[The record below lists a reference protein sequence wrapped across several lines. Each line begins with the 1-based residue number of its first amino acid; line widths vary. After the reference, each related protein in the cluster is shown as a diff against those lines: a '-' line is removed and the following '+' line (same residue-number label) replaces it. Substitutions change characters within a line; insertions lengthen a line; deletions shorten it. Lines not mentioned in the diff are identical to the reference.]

1 MRRIRKS
8 MCQRIIAC
16 LLTLAMVLFSADI
29 SVYASMAERAGGDSI
44 IEEGIFEMDLDG
56 QEGGRWQLASDGT
69 LTITGPVPE
78 DLYGYVP
85 WEDYKEQIQKVN
97 ISEGV
102 TCVPGYFFSDYPS
115 LKSVTIPGSVQK
127 IGSGAFELC
136 TGLTEIVIP
145 NGVALIDSSAFSGCT
160 GLERIVIPGSVAEIW
175 NEAFAGC
182 TKLKEVT
189 IQNPDSELSIWNEAF
204 TGCTGLE
211 NIIIPDNV
219 SMSSGVFKDCT
230 GLKSVE
236 LSSGGSRLFENCTS
250 LETVKLRDT
259 TESIEEFQFR
269 GCTALKEI
277 TVPGQ
282 VRDITSN
289 AFAGCSNLSDIRIEP
304 QNEEYVFEN
313 GILYNSWGGLAI
325 CTNKRGGSTFTVPED
340 VTEIE
345 ADAFS
350 ACTDLTAIEVASN
363 HEEFSS
369 KDGVLYSK
377 DKTALVYYPQG
388 KTGKNFTVP
397 NEVKTIM
404 ASAFAECSSLKNITF
419 PENVTK
425 IDMGAFSNTKLSGIA
440 VFNASCSIDSFAY
453 DNDGKDHYDEIIYG
467 HPGSTAEEL
476 ANDTCRTFKPLS
488 ELPEEP
494 EDPKPE
500 DPKPEDPKPEDPK
513 PEDPKPE
520 DPKPEDPK
528 PEEPEGST
536 VGEGDL
542 VKGHWKFTSDG
553 TLTISGSNPES
564 ESGECPWEDYE
575 DRIQKVKIEDGV
587 TFIPRSAFPG
597 CPILKS
603 VTIPKSVQD
612 IKDYAFVSC
621 PVLTDV
627 TIPEGVKTI
636 GQGAFAEC
644 KGLKSITIPSSVEY
658 IGMEAFGVCTG
669 LKEVVFPENAKG
681 MRIDGLAFGDCTS
694 LEEIVIPDGISQNG
708 VQRAD
713 GLFMGCTSLKKADV
727 AFGGYRM
734 FRNCTSLTD
743 VTLRK
748 GIESIS
754 TYQFAGCTALK
765 ELTIPEGVTSIRH
778 GAFDDCS
785 NLKSITIPSSIEDL
799 GHPDD
804 NLSYTSPFIRCS
816 ALAEIN
822 VSPQNKNYIF
832 EDGIL
837 YNQDKTELIFCT
849 NARGDSTFVVP
860 DHVKNVYAGALSG
873 CAGIKTI
880 KVPASLE
887 NLQYGYG
894 NKRLD
899 CKNLQSIEVDPANE
913 GYASE
918 DGILYNKDKTVL
930 LHYPQAKPGSDFTV
944 PDHVK
949 TVGDYAFSSNSNLKS
964 ITFPENVTEI
974 NQQVFLYTKLSKV
987 AVFNAS
993 CTFGVYLFDNDNDD
1007 VIIYGHPEST
1017 AKDLARRSNKTF
1029 KPLSE
1034 LSGDPE
1040 DPKPEDPKPE
1050 DPKPEDPKPEDPK
1063 PEDPKP
1069 EDPKPDNPKPED
1081 PKPDNSK
1088 PNNPKPQNPSVT
1100 KPSVTN
1106 PTVTEKPKKPG
1117 TCKVKSLRSKKKKA
1131 TLKWGKV
1138 KNAYRYEV
1146 RYSTKKNAN
1155 GKKYKTSKTSFTT
1168 PKLKKGKTYY
1178 FKVRACS
1185 KKGQKTA
1192 WGNWSKVKKVKIK

>member
-1 MRRIRKS
+1 MRRVRKS
-8 MCQRIIAC
+8 MCRQIIAC
-16 LLTLAMVLFSADI
+16 LLTLAMVLLSADI

-44 IEEGIFEMDLDG
+44 IDEGIFEMDLDG

-78 DLYGYVP
+78 VLYGDVL

-102 TCVPGYFFSDYPS
+102 TCVPGHIFSDYPS
-115 LKSVTIPGSVQK
+115 LKSVTIPGSVQT
-127 IGSGAFELC
+127 IGSEAFELC

-145 NGVALIDSSAFSGCT
+145 DGVTQIDNSAFAGCT

-189 IQNPDSELSIWNEAF
+189 IQNPDSELRIWSEAF
-204 TGCTGLE
+204 AGCTGLE

-219 SMSSGVFKDCT
+219 SMLSGTFKDCA

-236 LSSGGSRLFENCTS
+236 LSSGGSRLFENCIS

-259 TESIEEFQFR
+259 TERIEEFQFR

-282 VRDITSN
+282 VRDIASN
-289 AFAGCSNLSDIRIEP
+289 AFAGCSNLSDIRIDP

-313 GILYNSWGGLAI
+313 GILYNFWGGLAI

-350 ACTDLTAIEVASN
+350 ACTDLMAIEVASN

-440 VFNASCSIDSFAY
+440 IFNASCLIDSFAY
-453 DNDGKDHYDEIIYG
+453 DSDGEDHYDEIIYG

-488 ELPEEP
+488 ELPEDPSGDLKP

-528 PEEPEGST
+528 PEDPKPEDPKPEDPKPEGPI

-542 VKGHWKFTSDG
+542 VKGYWKFTSDG
-553 TLTISGSNPES
+553 TLTISGPNPEY

-575 DRIQKVKIEDGV
+575 DRIQKVKIEDGA
-587 TFIPRSAFPG
+587 TFIPRSAFSG
-597 CPILKS
+597 CSILKS

-612 IKDYAFVSC
+612 IKDYAFASC

-636 GQGAFAEC
+636 GQDAFAEC

-658 IGMEAFGVCTG
+658 IGREAFGVCTG
-669 LKEVVFPENAKG
+669 LEEVVFPENAKG

-708 VQRAD
+708 VQSAD

-748 GIESIS
+748 GTEFIS

-765 ELTIPEGVTSIRH
+765 ELTIPEGVTSISF

-816 ALAEIN
+816 ALAEID

-849 NARGDSTFVVP
+849 NARGDSTFAIP

-873 CAGIKTI
+873 CTGIKTI
-880 KVPASLE
+880 KIPASLE

-899 CKNLQSIEVDPANE
+899 CKNLQSIEVDPVNE

-949 TVGDYAFSSNSNLKS
+949 TVGDYAFSGCSNLKS
-964 ITFPENVTEI
+964 ITFPESVTEVKVL
-974 NQQVFLYTKLSKV
+974 VFMNTKLSHIV
-987 AVFNAS
+987 VHNAS
-993 CTFGVYLFDNDNDD
+993 CEFFSVQFDNDDHD

-1017 AKDLARRSNKTF
+1017 AKELARRSNKTF

-1034 LSGDPE
+1034 LSGDP
-1040 DPKPEDPKPE
+1040 D
-1050 DPKPEDPKPEDPK
+1050 
-1063 PEDPKP
+1063 
-1069 EDPKPDNPKPED
+1069 DPKPDNPKPDD
-1081 PKPDNSK
+1081 PKPD
-1088 PNNPKPQNPSVT
+1088 NPKPQNPSVT

-1106 PTVTEKPKKPG
+1106 PTVSAKPKKPG

-1131 TLKWGKV
+1131 ILKWGKV

-1168 PKLKKGKTYY
+1168 PKLKMGKTYY